1 MRLLHR
7 DVEFDFRSKRTG
19 NLQIEILLLSYLH
32 YTVSL
37 TRGLQRNEI
46 QNLR

>member
-7 DVEFDFRSKRTG
+7 DVKLDFRSKSTG
-19 NLQIEILLLSYLH
+19 NLEIEIALFSYLPS

-37 TRGLQRNEI
+37 TRELR
-46 QNLR
+46 QN